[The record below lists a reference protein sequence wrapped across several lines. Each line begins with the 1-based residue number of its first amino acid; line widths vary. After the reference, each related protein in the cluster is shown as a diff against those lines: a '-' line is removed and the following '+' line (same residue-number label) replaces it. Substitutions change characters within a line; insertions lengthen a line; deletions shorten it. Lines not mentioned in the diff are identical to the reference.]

1 MQNKVYTYYKE
12 LPSWGKG
19 VVVIG
24 VGVVAFLV
32 GRKIYKVAFPSAE
45 EKKSRQMLTNV
56 NQDIRTSISKGLK
69 PTFMDANYDT
79 FANTIY
85 NGMRYAVGD
94 DYGTVEATLK
104 KMMNDLDV
112 AKLIKAFGVRQNYI
126 FGIPKGNAV
135 DLFTMVQEE
144 LGNEYLGL
152 TNYRIKNINADWKK
166 KGITYQL

>member
-45 EKKSRQMLTNV
+45 EKKGRQMLTNV
-56 NQDIRTSISKGLK
+56 NQDIRTNISKGLK
-69 PTFMDANYDT
+69 QTFSDSNYDA

-112 AKLIKAFGVRQNYI
+112 AKLIKTFGVRQNYI

-144 LGNEYLGL
+144 LGNEYFGL
-152 TNYRIKNINADWKK
+152 TNYRIKNINSDWKK